1 MLRKPAWPMTP
12 ALWICMKKSS
22 VRDEVGDKIP
32 TTVGRV
38 ILREVVPD
46 EIPFSVINKV
56 MKKKELAN
64 LIDEAYRRCGE
75 KKTVILADRLKDL
88 GYYYATKAGIS
99 ICVDDITIPESKQ
112 EIIEK
117 AREEVLEIQNQYKEG
132 LITDGER
139 YNKVIDIWARAN
151 EDIAERM
158 MNGLRTMT
166 VKLSDGIGTKGR
178 EFQSHLHDGG
188 LRGPWQHTANPPAR
202 RHARSDGQTDRR
214 NY

>member
-1 MLRKPAWPMTP
+1 
-12 ALWICMKKSS
+12 
-22 VRDEVGDKIP
+22 
-32 TTVGRV
+32 
-38 ILREVVPD
+38 
-46 EIPFSVINKV
+46 

-64 LIDEAYRRCGE
+64 LIDEAYRRCGD

-99 ICVDDITIPESKQ
+99 ICVDDMTIPESKK

-151 EDIAERM
+151 EDISERM
-158 MNGLRTMT
+158 MNGPPDDDHKAARTAR
-166 VKLSDGIGTKGR
+166 KEGR
-178 EFQSHLHDGG
+178 ELQPDLHDGR
-188 LRGPWQHTANPPAR
+188 LRRPRQHAANSPAGR
-202 RHARSDGQTDRR
+202 NARSDGQAHRR
-214 NY
+214 DH

>member
-1 MLRKPAWPMTP
+1 MMSTNNILSPAHGKPIIVPTQDIVLGLYYLTRESVDPKNLEAEPRIFADASELRVAYDGGVVD
-12 ALWICMKKSS
+12 LHERIII
-22 VRDEVGDKIP
+22 RDEVGDKIQ

-117 AREEVLEIQNQYKEG
+117 AREE
-132 LITDGER
+132 
-139 YNKVIDIWARAN
+139 
-151 EDIAERM
+151 
-158 MNGLRTMT
+158 GLRN
-166 VKLSDGIGTKGR
+166 SESI
-178 EFQSHLHDGG
+178 
-188 LRGPWQHTANPPAR
+188 
-202 RHARSDGQTDRR
+202 
-214 NY
+214 

>member
-1 MLRKPAWPMTP
+1 
-12 ALWICMKKSS
+12 
-22 VRDEVGDKIP
+22 
-32 TTVGRV
+32 
-38 ILREVVPD
+38 
-46 EIPFSVINKV
+46 
-56 MKKKELAN
+56 
-64 LIDEAYRRCGE
+64 
-75 KKTVILADRLKDL
+75 LADRLKDL

-117 AREEVLEIQNQYKEG
+117 AREEVLRNSDQYKEG

-166 VKLSDGIGTKGR
+166 VKLSDGTER
-178 EFQSHLHDGG
+178 TVESFLT
-188 LRGPWQHTANPPAR
+188 PFT
-202 RHARSDGQTDRR
+202 
-214 NY
+214 